1 MLPILLV
8 AANPFSSIIIGG
20 LILILIVWTI
30 RKMVRDKKSGGSSC
44 GCSGCSGTCCG
55 CAVSTDF
62 KDNRAQAGSSASRPE
77 PPSVH

>member
-20 LILILIVWTI
+20 LILLLIVWTI
-30 RKMVRDKKSGGSSC
+30 RKMVRDKKTGGSSC
-44 GCSGCSGTCCG
+44 CSGCCGSCCG

-77 PPSVH
+77 PPSVR